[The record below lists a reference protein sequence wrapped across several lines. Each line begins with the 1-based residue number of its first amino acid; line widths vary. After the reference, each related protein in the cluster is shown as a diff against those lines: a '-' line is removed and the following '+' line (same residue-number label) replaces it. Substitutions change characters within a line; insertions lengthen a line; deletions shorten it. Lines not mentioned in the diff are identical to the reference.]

1 MKDGRH
7 PVNLIDVVFAS
18 LLVGIAG
25 ALILVVFQKKL
36 NDLAQTTRGSVAVAA
51 IAIGLILLAMVLV
64 KGKVVDVQIPLPL
77 PRPKG
82 RLSGERLLWITLFDG
97 IFLSALMLMG
107 TFATARPE
115 LIELNADADISTKR
129 GPPRSIINPRFIRN
143 ISYIIAIVFFA
154 RYPISEYLSSPHAS
168 FVVISLGSIGSTIF
182 VSCYRALREP
192 SDGLSRG
199 RFVILNTGWTI
210 GLALVL
216 ASTIIVSIA

>member
-1 MKDGRH
+1 MDDTRL
-7 PVNLIDVVFAS
+7 VDVVFAS

-36 NDLAQTTRGSVAVAA
+36 NDLAQTTRGSLAVAA

-82 RLSGERLLWITLFDG
+82 PSGERLLWTTLFDG

-107 TFATARPE
+107 AFATARPE
-115 LIELNADADISTKR
+115 LFELDAETEIYVKR
-129 GPPRSIINPRFIRN
+129 DPPRSILNPRFIRHV
-143 ISYIIAIVFFA
+143 SYIIAIAFFA
-154 RYPISEYLSSPHAS
+154 RYPISEYLSSPRTS
-168 FVVISLGSIGSTIF
+168 FIVIALGSIGSTIF
-182 VSCYRALREP
+182 VSCYRALRET
-192 SDGLSRG
+192 SDGLSRV
-199 RFVILNTGWTI
+199 RFVMLNTGWTI

>member
-82 RLSGERLLWITLFDG
+82 HLPARDCYGSR
-97 IFLSALMLMG
+97 FL
-107 TFATARPE
+107 T
-115 LIELNADADISTKR
+115 
-129 GPPRSIINPRFIRN
+129 
-143 ISYIIAIVFFA
+143 VFF
-154 RYPISEYLSSPHAS
+154 
-168 FVVISLGSIGSTIF
+168 
-182 VSCYRALREP
+182 
-192 SDGLSRG
+192 
-199 RFVILNTGWTI
+199 
-210 GLALVL
+210 
-216 ASTIIVSIA
+216 